1 MNNFCSLKNIK
12 KIKRQTKEWK
22 KIFAMYISA
31 KGLVS
36 RLYKD
41 SYSSKYVREWNKKCT
56 KSLNRQF
63 KKGDIEWSRSTWKD
77 VNTIRDREMTTKT
90 AMR

>member
-1 MNNFCSLKNIK
+1 MKNFCSLKNTIE

-22 KIFAMYISA
+22 KIFVMQISD

-36 RLYKD
+36 GLYKD
-41 SYSSKYVREWNKKCT
+41 SYSSKYVREFNKKCT

-63 KKGDIEWSRSTWKD
+63 TKEAIEWSRST
-77 VNTIRDREMTTKT
+77 
-90 AMR
+90 